1 MSAYRIKRRR
11 LMRLIAFLA
20 IAALGLGACNQGPKG
35 LLIGG
40 AWTCAETDANMS
52 LHFQGDGKLTSDVSL
67 DDTSPDGL
75 HVKLRTGGTWE
86 FKGEDD
92 LSFAFADVAIVE
104 AKRGGQPL
112 EPAEA
117 EYFKGMF
124 SNPDP
129 VNAKISSISADK
141 LVMSQD
147 GKDDM
152 TCTR

>member
-1 MSAYRIKRRR
+1 MHRIAC
-11 LMRLIAFLA
+11 LIVAGIGVA
-20 IAALGLGACNQGPKG
+20 ACNPGTKG
-35 LLIGG
+35 MLAAGT
-40 AWTCAETDANMS
+40 WTCVEPDGAMS
-52 LHFQGDGKLTSDVSL
+52 VHFLGNGKLTSDVSL
-67 DDTSPDGL
+67 DDPSPDGL

-86 FKGEDD
+86 LKGEDQ
-92 LSFAFADVAIVE
+92 LSFAFADVSIVE
-104 AKRGGQPL
+104 AKRGSAPL

-129 VNAKISSISADK
+129 VSAKIASLSADK

-147 GKDDM
+147 GKPDM